1 MKEEALKE
9 GKSFID
15 SVSYLSDNFEGF
27 DGVIK
32 SFQDAK
38 ENGRKSLEITVDMTH
53 GGYVNQNYRFYRP
66 QDMEEALET
75 LTKPY
80 RKPVYGGSHPGIFS
94 NAKEIGR
101 VTDAKFEMIENA
113 EEGKPKC
120 KIVAKAII
128 TDQEAIEKIKDGRYL
143 TVSSGATC
151 IDYPT
156 CSICGKKI
164 DDEECNHRKG
174 QTYKVGDSKEEKLC
188 YWITNGLEYKEFSF
202 VGEPADA
209 SKTHFAGVVSARVVD
224 TPDFTQ
230 DVKTQQDAIQN
241 SNKATLNDNKE
252 PTPAEPKAEPAVEP
266 KAEPVTEPVVDN
278 KELETLKADK
288 KALEEKV
295 SKLEAELK
303 TANESV
309 NNIKIELNVKEG
321 IIKTK
326 ADELEKLNQDKK
338 SLESIYS
345 NVVDSYKAT
354 MLDQIKE
361 IECQTNQDLINSI
374 ESADSQ
380 EAKDKI
386 INEKVDTYRNLAL
399 SDMEN
404 SLKELKL
411 KRPNVVSNLQKL
423 NNADSKNTNVKK
435 VKRSAELTAMLESL
449 NIKEIK

>member
-1 MKEEALKE
+1 MKEEALKD

-27 DGVIK
+27 EGVIK

-38 ENGRKSLEITVDMTH
+38 ENGKKSLEITVDMTH

-66 QDMEEALET
+66 QDMEAALDT

-101 VTDAKFEMIENA
+101 VTDAKFEMIDNA
-113 EEGKPKC
+113 EEGKPTC

-151 IDYPT
+151 IEYPT
-156 CSICGKKI
+156 CSICGKRV
-164 DDEECNHRKG
+164 DDEDCTHRKG
-174 QTYKVGDSKEEKLC
+174 HMYKVGDNKEEKLC

-209 SKTHFAGVVSARVVD
+209 SKTHFAGVVSAKVVD

-230 DVKTQQDAIQN
+230 DCKTQQDSIQN
-241 SNKATLNDNKE
+241 SNKVTLNDNKE
-252 PTPAEPKAEPAVEP
+252 PTPAQPKVEPTVEP
-266 KAEPVTEPVVDN
+266 KSEPVTDPVVDN

-295 SKLEAELK
+295 AKLEAELK
-303 TANESV
+303 AANESV

-326 ADELEKLNQDKK
+326 ADELEKVNQDKK

-354 MLDQIKE
+354 ILDQIKE

-404 SLKELKL
+404 SLKELKS
-411 KRPNVVSNLQKL
+411 KRPNVVSNLNKL
-423 NNADSKNTNVKK
+423 NVDSNNTNVKK
-435 VKRSAELTAMLESL
+435 VKRSTELTAMLEIL
-449 NIKEIK
+449 NIK

>member
-38 ENGRKSLEITVDMTH
+38 ENGKKSLEITVDMTH
-53 GGYVNQNYRFYRP
+53 GGYVNQNYRYYRP
-66 QDMEEALET
+66 EDMEAALES

-94 NAKEIGR
+94 DAKEIGR
-101 VTDAKFEMIENA
+101 VTDAKFEMIDNA

-156 CSICGKKI
+156 CSICGKKV
-164 DDEECNHRKG
+164 DDEDCNHRKG
-174 QTYKVGDSKEEKLC
+174 HTYKVGDEKEEKLC

-230 DVKTQQDAIQN
+230 DVKTQKDSVN
-241 SNKATLNDNKE
+241 DNNKTTLNENVDPAPVVEPAKTE
-252 PTPAEPKAEPAVEP
+252 PTPAEPAKT
-266 KAEPVTEPVVDN
+266 TEPIVDN

-295 SKLEAELK
+295 VKLEAELK

-309 NNIKIELNVKEG
+309 NNIKVELNIKEG

-326 ADELEKLNQDKK
+326 ADELEKLVQEKK

-361 IECQTNQDLINSI
+361 IECQTNQDLIKSI

-380 EAKDKI
+380 EAKDKL
-386 INEKVDTYRNLAL
+386 INEKVDSYRNLAL

-404 SLKELKL
+404 SLKDLKE
-411 KRPNVVSNLQKL
+411 KRPNVVSNLSKL
-423 NNADSKNTNVKK
+423 NENADNVTNVKK
-435 VKRSAELTAMLESL
+435 VVKKSAAVNAMLDVLHL
-449 NIKEIK
+449 NK